1 MNNFT
6 ISDIQALVD
15 ESLLEVPTGNPWL
28 DSRYDEQVGIIGH
41 TNPYYRLFYR
51 IAERLKPEFVV
62 ELGSWRGDASAH
74 FALGN
79 PESDVIAVDIH
90 KDNDLAGMAKLQEA
104 VNLLPNM
111 TWIRQWSWD
120 AVDLIKAVDKPIS
133 ILFIDAWH
141 DYQYAKREWDLYS
154 PLLADVAL
162 VIADDITAG
171 YNFDGM
177 VQFWDE
183 LPGEKFLDNR
193 VHVGAIPMGFLRYE
207 KFIDKVVYMRSVR
220 ISEPTEDKPKRRGR
234 KPRESKTPG

>member
-6 ISDIQALVD
+6 LSDIRKLVT
-15 ESLLEVPTGNPWL
+15 ESLNEVPTGNPWL
-28 DSRYDEQVGIIGH
+28 DARYDEQVGIIGH

-51 IAERLKPEFVV
+51 IAQQLKPEFVV

-79 PESDVIAVDIH
+79 PEADIIAVDIH
-90 KDNDLAGMAKLQEA
+90 KDFDDVGMAKLQEA

-120 AVDLIKAVDKPIS
+120 AIDIVRAVDKPID

-141 DYQYAKREWDLYS
+141 DYIYAKREWDLYS
-154 PLLADVAL
+154 PLLASPAL
-162 VIADDITAG
+162 VICDDITAG

-177 VQFWDE
+177 IKFWEE
-183 LPGEKFLDNR
+183 LPGEKFLDDK
-193 VHVGAIPMGFLRYE
+193 VHVGGIPMGFV
-207 KFIDKVVYMRSVR
+207 KFELPIQV
-220 ISEPTEDKPKRRGR
+220 TEIEKRRGR
-234 KPRESKTPG
+234 KPREPKASNK

>member
-6 ISDIQALVD
+6 LSDIQKLVD
-15 ESLLEVPTGNPWL
+15 KSLLELPTGNPWL
-28 DSRYDEQVGIIGH
+28 DSRYDEQVAIIGH

-51 IAERLKPEFVV
+51 IAEKLKPEFVV

-79 PESDVIAVDIH
+79 PESDVVAVDIH
-90 KDNDLAGMAKLQEA
+90 KDNDFAGLAKLQEA

-120 AVDLIKAVDKPIS
+120 AVDLIKAVDKKIDV
-133 ILFIDAWH
+133 LFIDAWH
-141 DYQYAKREWDLYS
+141 DYQYAKREWNLYS

-162 VIADDITAG
+162 VICDDITAA

-177 VQFWDE
+177 LKFWDE

-193 VHVGAIPMGFLRYE
+193 VHIGVPMGFIRYDTSAKKSKTFTASKE
-207 KFIDKVVYMRSVR
+207 DT
-220 ISEPTEDKPKRRGR
+220 ISPIKRGR
-234 KPRESKTPG
+234 KKRNINS